1 MAQAEIASH
10 SRELLANADSQPP
23 PYNTTASYNAPS
35 PPSNNLPLAYHYDYY
50 QQLVPKPEEVY
61 HARPSYPPPRYTPRQ
76 TGEFVCYI
84 TQAEPLDEQAIAKR
98 QRQKYVMRMYLGCLA
113 LVAIVGL
120 ISVGISKAT

>member
-1 MAQAEIASH
+1 MAQAEVTSQN
-10 SRELLANADSQPP
+10 REPLTTVDNQPP
-23 PYNTTASYNAPS
+23 PYNTTAIHNPPS

-50 QQLVPKPEEVY
+50 QQFVPKPEEV
-61 HARPSYPPPRYTPRQ
+61 HQARPSYPPPRYTPRQ

-84 TQAEPLDEQAIAKR
+84 TQTEPLDEQAISRR

-113 LVAIVGL
+113 LVAVVGL